1 MEAPMLS
8 RSIVAGAALLAV
20 SSPAI
25 HAESLPETLRD
36 FSEQAESLLSDE
48 ARRAAERLLP
58 MIETLMERLPIV
70 IDNLPDYEMPEI
82 LPNGDIIIR
91 RKRTLPPINPDA
103 PPLSKDGIK
112 T

>member
-1 MEAPMLS
+1 MLS
-8 RSIVAGAALLAV
+8 RSVVAGAALLAM
-20 SSPAI
+20 SPSAI

-82 LPNGDIIIR
+82 MPNGDIIIR

-103 PPLSKDGIK
+103 PPLPKDGIK

>member
-1 MEAPMLS
+1 MLI
-8 RSIVAGAALLAV
+8 RNLLTGVAIMVV
-20 SSPAI
+20 SSPAA
-25 HAESLPETLRD
+25 HANDLPETLR
-36 FSEQAESLLSDE
+36 ELERQAEDFLGE
-48 ARRAAERLLP
+48 EGRRAVERLLP

-91 RKRTLPPINPDA
+91 RKRDLPPINPDA
-103 PPLSKDGIK
+103 PPLPEDGIK

>member
-1 MEAPMLS
+1 MSS
-8 RSIVAGAALLAV
+8 RPLIASALVAALFTPAANADSLA
-20 SSPAI
+20 
-25 HAESLPETLRD
+25 ETLPDTLRD
-36 FSEQAESLLSDE
+36 LEKQAEEFLTDE

-58 MIETLMERLPIV
+58 MIETLMERLPLV
-70 IDNLPDYEMPEI
+70 IDNLPDYQMPEI

-103 PPLSKDGIK
+103 PPLPEDGIK